1 MPPELVRAGRTVCTE
16 LARKMGMLHFAVCET
31 LGVEPAGLQEAPERV
46 EPRGWGARNVPADL
60 VRLAREQ
67 AAKDRAETIRT
78 YVRGAGPAADALRG
92 VIEDKIDAIEGDPV
106 DQLRDGYQ
114 DIARTMVNRF
124 LMQDMR
130 HFALGEKTQF
140 QIDIE
145 RGFNVQLQ
153 GVGPVSNNFATAC
166 DQFARFV
173 TRNPNATYAGLDA
186 RTRRKAHLAMS
197 LVQQGVPNAG
207 ALGFGVLLS
216 PDLNRN
222 KLAIRRRTRRADPRR
237 AAAAPDAQPGPLPRL
252 RAALPPPGRRGSH
265 LRRRPALGRFHHF

>member
-1 MPPELVRAGRTVCTE
+1 
-16 LARKMGMLHFAVCET
+16 MLHFSLCEA
-31 LGVEPAGLQEAPERV
+31 LGAEPAGLQEAPERA
-46 EPRGWGARNVPADL
+46 ELRRWGARDLPDDL
-60 VRLAREQ
+60 VRLARKK
-67 AAKDRAETIRT
+67 AAADRAEAIRT
-78 YVRGAGPAADALRG
+78 YVRGTGPAADALLG
-92 VIEDKIDAIEGDPV
+92 LVGEKIDGLEGDPV
-106 DQLRDGYQ
+106 ETMRDTYQ
-114 DIARTMVNRF
+114 NIARTMINRVV
-124 LMQDMR
+124 MQDMKSL
-130 HFALGEKTQF
+130 ATGGQTQF
-140 QIDIE
+140 GLDIA
-145 RGFNVQLQ
+145 RGFDVELN
-153 GVGPVSNNFATAC
+153 GVGKVSRDFATAC

-197 LVQQGVPNAG
+197 LIQQGVPNAG

-252 RAALPPPGRRGSH
+252 RAALPPPGRRGRH